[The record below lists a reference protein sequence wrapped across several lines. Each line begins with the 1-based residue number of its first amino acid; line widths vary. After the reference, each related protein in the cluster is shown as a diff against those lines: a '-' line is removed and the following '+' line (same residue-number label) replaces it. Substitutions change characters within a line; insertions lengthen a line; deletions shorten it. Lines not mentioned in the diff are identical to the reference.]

1 VALKVLY
8 RKIFCFTSPRKIREF
23 NEVPEMVN
31 RFVGGKSDL
40 PAARATEVLPQF
52 SVVCFTSP
60 FGLSIRL
67 TNKLGAHKS
76 EGKLGFFA
84 QVYTNFTR
92 VYHIG
97 FYV

>member
-1 VALKVLY
+1 MV
-8 RKIFCFTSPRKIREF
+8 RKTLSPTFGGGAATFPPMIPRQCISPDCLG
-23 NEVPEMVN
+23 NVN
-31 RFVGGKSDL
+31 L
-40 PAARATEVLPQF
+40 PRAKNLPQF
-52 SVVCFTSP
+52 SVVCLTSP
-60 FGLSIRL
+60 FGLTIRL